1 MQTEPG
7 TLSPG
12 ESGVCSL
19 GRGGGLS
26 LTIAEESYRIT
37 RNDIHTLLFYG
48 QSVPLTRTEEIV
60 HPDGVIV
67 AETFI
72 DGYIAVHAS
81 GRAVI
86 AETSAGFY
94 GIPFAC
100 FQQVA
105 RGEVVSAPL
114 FPVIP
119 NPAGGFR

>member
-1 MQTEPG
+1 MQTESG
-7 TLSPG
+7 TISLMW
-12 ESGVCSL
+12 SGGISL
-19 GRGGGLS
+19 AL
-26 LTIAEESYRIT
+26 AEERYRLT

-48 QSVPLTRTEEIV
+48 QRVPLIRTEEIV
-60 HPDGVIV
+60 HPDGAIV
-67 AETFI
+67 AGRVV
-72 DGYIAVHAS
+72 DGFIAVHPS

-86 AETSAGFY
+86 AETRGGSW

-119 NPAGGFR
+119 NHAGGFV